1 LEILK
6 IVTLCGTVFFMSVND
21 LVADALTRIRNG
33 CLVGAK
39 SVSIRASKLVISILN
54 VLRQEGFI
62 QDYSET
68 KDKAEAIVYLKYLR
82 NGRPVLNE
90 IKLVSK
96 RSRRVYVGSKE
107 IPKVARGLGVA
118 ILSTSSG
125 VLSDLKAREL
135 NVGGELICTVR

>member
-1 LEILK
+1 MEILK
-6 IVTLCGTVFFMSVND
+6 IATFYGTVTLMSVND

-39 SVSIRASKLVISILN
+39 SVSVRCSKLVMSILN

-62 QDYSET
+62 QDYSEV
-68 KDKAEAIVYLKYLR
+68 KDKSEVIVYLKYLR
-82 NGRPVLNE
+82 NGRPVINE
-90 IKLVSK
+90 IDLVSK

-125 VLSDLKAREL
+125 VLSDQKAIEL

>member
-1 LEILK
+1 
-6 IVTLCGTVFFMSVND
+6 MN
-21 LVADALTRIRNG
+21 
-33 CLVGAK
+33 
-39 SVSIRASKLVISILN
+39 ILN

-62 QDYSET
+62 QDYSEV
-68 KDKAEAIVYLKYLR
+68 KDKSEVIVYLKYLR
-82 NGRPVLNE
+82 NGRPVINE
-90 IKLVSK
+90 IDLVSK

-125 VLSDLKAREL
+125 VLSDQKAREL